1 MGQIFID
8 LNAPKYL
15 LQKTFLLGSV
25 AFVVVFSFL
34 FLFLYHPFSDTIWL
48 GLDPK
53 NNLVPTLLFYLV
65 SILILV
71 ISKELMMLYQIRH
84 TITVGRYI
92 LWLTGEFVLIA
103 TAYLMFASR
112 YFNPEILLSAKLLL
126 RTSYCVALIL
136 AIPYAIFTLIAANR
150 DKAEE
155 INALKMNQGADRP
168 EPKSHVIDFY
178 DYTGALKLSV
188 ASDDIFYIASQDN
201 YVEIRYELDGK
212 LLNYLM
218 RCRTTRL
225 EKQLEGTSLVRCH
238 RSFIVNVD
246 NVSLFKREN
255 ARVLLV
261 LNHPDAKKIPVS
273 KSYYKTIAERLGRIA
288 S

>member
-1 MGQIFID
+1 MID

-65 SILILV
+65 CILILF
-71 ISKELMMLYQIRH
+71 ISKEMMMLYQIRH

-103 TAYLMFASR
+103 TVYLMFASR

-136 AIPYAIFTLIAANR
+136 AIPYVIFTLIAANR

-155 INALKMNQGADRP
+155 INALKMNQEADRP
-168 EPKSHVIDFY
+168 EPKSRIIDFY

>member
-1 MGQIFID
+1 MID

-65 SILILV
+65 CILILF

-103 TAYLMFASR
+103 TVYLMFASR
-112 YFNPEILLSAKLLL
+112 YFNP
-126 RTSYCVALIL
+126 
-136 AIPYAIFTLIAANR
+136 
-150 DKAEE
+150 
-155 INALKMNQGADRP
+155 
-168 EPKSHVIDFY
+168 
-178 DYTGALKLSV
+178 
-188 ASDDIFYIASQDN
+188 
-201 YVEIRYELDGK
+201 
-212 LLNYLM
+212 
-218 RCRTTRL
+218 
-225 EKQLEGTSLVRCH
+225 
-238 RSFIVNVD
+238 
-246 NVSLFKREN
+246 
-255 ARVLLV
+255 
-261 LNHPDAKKIPVS
+261 
-273 KSYYKTIAERLGRIA
+273 
-288 S
+288 

>member
-1 MGQIFID
+1 MID

-65 SILILV
+65 CILILF

-103 TAYLMFASR
+103 TVYLMFASR

-136 AIPYAIFTLIAANR
+136 AIPYVIFTLIAANR

-168 EPKSHVIDFY
+168 EPKSRIIDFY

>member
-1 MGQIFID
+1 
-8 LNAPKYL
+8 LNVPKYL
-15 LQKTFLLGSV
+15 LQKNFLRGSV

-48 GLDPK
+48 GLEPRK
-53 NNLVPTLLFYLV
+53 TLVPTLLFYLV
-65 SILILV
+65 GVIILFV
-71 ISKELMMLYQIRH
+71 SKELMILYQFRH
-84 TITVGRYI
+84 TITVNRYI
-92 LWLTGEFVLIA
+92 LWLFVEFVLIA
-103 TAYLMFASR
+103 TAYLLFASR
-112 YFNPEILLSAKLLL
+112 YFDPEILLSAKLLL

-150 DKAEE
+150 DKTEE
-155 INALKMNQGADRP
+155 INALKMNQEVEKPA
-168 EPKSHVIDFY
+168 SQANIIHFY
-178 DYTGALKLSV
+178 DYTGALKISV
-188 ASDDIFYIASQDN
+188 SADNIFYIASQDN
-201 YVEIRYELDGK
+201 YVEIHYELGGK

-225 EKQLEGTSLVRCH
+225 EKQLEGTSLLRCH
-238 RSFIVNVD
+238 RSYIVNVD

-255 ARVLLV
+255 SRAFLV

-273 KSYYKTIAERLGRIA
+273 KSYYKTISERLGLIV

>member
-1 MGQIFID
+1 MID

-34 FLFLYHPFSDTIWL
+34 VLFLYHPFSDTIWL

-65 SILILV
+65 CILILF

-103 TAYLMFASR
+103 TVYLMFASR

-136 AIPYAIFTLIAANR
+136 AIPYVIFTLIAANR

-155 INALKMNQGADRP
+155 INALKMNQEADRP
-168 EPKSHVIDFY
+168 EPKSRIIDFY

>member
-1 MGQIFID
+1 MID

-25 AFVVVFSFL
+25 AFVVVFTFR

-65 SILILV
+65 CILILF

-103 TAYLMFASR
+103 TVYLMFASR

-136 AIPYAIFTLIAANR
+136 AIPYVIFTLIAANR

-155 INALKMNQGADRP
+155 INALKMNQEADRP
-168 EPKSHVIDFY
+168 EPKSRIIDFY

>member
-1 MGQIFID
+1 MID

-65 SILILV
+65 CILILF

-103 TAYLMFASR
+103 TVYLMFASR

-136 AIPYAIFTLIAANR
+136 AIPYVIFTLIAANR

-155 INALKMNQGADRP
+155 INALKMNQEADRP
-168 EPKSHVIDFY
+168 KPKSRIIDFY